1 MKILRILILTLFL
14 FPYHQFS
21 QSLADKNVLV
31 VWGGWDG
38 HQPEIFS
45 NLIEEWLI
53 SQQANY
59 KIFNGIEA
67 YEDLDELM
75 KYDLIIQSITM
86 GELKGKGAS
95 NLLKAVRNGVGIAGA
110 HGGLGDSFR
119 NNTGYQFMIG
129 GQWVSHPGG
138 KVDFKVNMINRG
150 FE

>member
-1 MKILRILILTLFL
+1 MKIIRILILTLFL
-14 FPYHQFS
+14 FPYKQFS

-53 SQQANY
+53 SQKANY

-75 KYDLIIQSITM
+75 KYDLIIQS
-86 GELKGKGAS
+86 
-95 NLLKAVRNGVGIAGA
+95 VP
-110 HGGLGDSFR
+110 
-119 NNTGYQFMIG
+119 
-129 GQWVSHPGG
+129 WV
-138 KVDFKVNMINRG
+138 N
-150 FE
+150 